1 MLLLSWHHQHVH
13 VCRCRICENQGALL
27 HRFYTLASGSRQHFC
42 VILTKQHWKRCH
54 VQRTIGLRL
63 PRACLLQDVALAV
76 AIESD
81 GEEEWID

>member
-1 MLLLSWHHQHVH
+1 MSLQDMRKSE
-13 VCRCRICENQGALL
+13 C
-27 HRFYTLASGSRQHFC
+27 TLAQ
-42 VILTKQHWKRCH
+42 ILHVGQWKSSAFLRYIDEAACHWKRCH

-63 PRACLLQDVALAV
+63 PHACLLQDVALAV